1 MKNNKLNILLA
12 AGLIIMAGAAR
23 IVNHE
28 MHLYNFAPVCAL
40 GLFGGAVI
48 KDKRFAFLL
57 PLLAQLM
64 GDVYISLFT
73 PWSGF
78 YGVEQVCVYAS
89 LLLVTIMGTA
99 MGQPK
104 ALKVL
109 GYTLAG
115 ATVFFIVSNFGTW
128 LNLQFFGKAD
138 LYGYG
143 TGFKG
148 LVNTYV
154 AAIPFFKN
162 TLAGEFSG
170 SILLFGAYY
179 LLQQAT
185 VSKMQ
190 KANA

>member
-1 MKNNKLNILLA
+1 MKNNRLNIIIA
-12 AGLIIMAGAAR
+12 AGLILMVGIAR
-23 IVNHE
+23 IVNFE

-57 PLLAQLM
+57 PVLAQLL
-64 GDVYISLFT
+64 GDIYYSLFT
-73 PWSGF
+73 PLQGF
-78 YGVEQVCVYAS
+78 YGIEQACVYGA
-89 LLLVTIMGTA
+89 LILVTAIGTR

-109 GYTLAG
+109 GYTLSG
-115 ATVFFIVSNFGTW
+115 ALVFFLLSNFGVW
-128 LNLQFFGKAD
+128 LSMEFGKVD
-138 LYGYG
+138 LYHYG
-143 TGFKG
+143 KGFTG

-162 TLAGEFSG
+162 TLVGELSG

-179 LLQQAT
+179 LLQTAMMGKVQRAR
-185 VSKMQ
+185 S
-190 KANA
+190 